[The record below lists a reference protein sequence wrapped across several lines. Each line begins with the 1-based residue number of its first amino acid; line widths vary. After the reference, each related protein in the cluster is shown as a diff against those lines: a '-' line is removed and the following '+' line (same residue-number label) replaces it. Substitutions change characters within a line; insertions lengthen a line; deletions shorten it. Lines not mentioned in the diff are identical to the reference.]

1 MIKRKIEKI
10 EPQKSISDTLNRNS
24 RIIDDRP
31 YDKELFEILKELR
44 LDVARKNLV
53 PPFIVFTDLVL
64 KQMSTVYPTNVESM
78 LKINGVGDYKIEK
91 YGDVFIEAIKKY
103 VEDNNID
110 VYDNVYSS
118 KSDSK
123 NFVSSSYV
131 DKAVEKVASRPREDT
146 KLITYN
152 LYREGKSVKDIS
164 VYRNLTVQTIQ
175 NHLLKCYEDGMD
187 VDIEKEIN
195 TKFEGQIYEAIRNI
209 GIEKLKPLKEAL
221 PEEVSYMDIK
231 YYILKYKKSDEVKLA

>member
-91 YGDVFIEAIKKY
+91 YGDVFIEAIKRY
-103 VEDNNID
+103 VDDNNID

-118 KSDSK
+118 KSNSK
-123 NFVSSSYV
+123 NFVSGSYV

-152 LYREGKSVKDIS
+152 LYKEGKSVKDIS
-164 VYRNLTVQTIQ
+164 VCRNLTVQTIQ

-195 TKFEGQIYEAIRNI
+195 TKFEGQIYEAIRKI

-231 YYILKYKKSDEVKLA
+231 YYILKYKKSDGVKLA

>member
-91 YGDVFIEAIKKY
+91 YGDVFIEAIK
-103 VEDNNID
+103 
-110 VYDNVYSS
+110 S
-118 KSDSK
+118 
-123 NFVSSSYV
+123 
-131 DKAVEKVASRPREDT
+131 
-146 KLITYN
+146 
-152 LYREGKSVKDIS
+152 
-164 VYRNLTVQTIQ
+164 
-175 NHLLKCYEDGMD
+175 M
-187 VDIEKEIN
+187 
-195 TKFEGQIYEAIRNI
+195 
-209 GIEKLKPLKEAL
+209 
-221 PEEVSYMDIK
+221 
-231 YYILKYKKSDEVKLA
+231 